1 MFKNY
6 FKIAIAV
13 LKRRKFFTFISL
25 FGISLTLTTLI
36 VLSAFMEAMISP
48 NYPDVNRSR
57 ELFIK
62 SLKLES
68 LKGDYSMSGS
78 VSFYFINDFVT
89 KMKTPEKMA
98 LHSYRS
104 TTNAYPNNRKLE
116 LDIMHTDVNF
126 WEVYQFK
133 FLEGKPFNEEELKNA
148 AQVAVISKHFSNQY
162 FGEDAPA
169 IGKYL
174 EVNNEKYKVIGIVKT
189 VPSTVTYV
197 HSDVYL
203 PYTLARSGLKGTN
216 LMGSYLVTLLAK
228 SAADLP
234 AIQAEYQQ
242 LLKKVPHNEKGQDIL
257 TGLADNY
264 LDSFTRYYFGVT
276 EGSATDRFYLLIGA
290 VVFLFLLLPTINL
303 MNINVSRIMERS
315 SEIGVRKAFG
325 ASSRTLIGQFLI
337 ENMILTVLGAIIGL
351 LLSVVMI
358 HMLNSS
364 GIIANMNMQIN
375 FRVLCYSLLA
385 CLVFGLMSGV
395 YPAWRMSKLNVVT
408 ALKANN

>member
-1 MFKNY
+1 
-6 FKIAIAV
+6 
-13 LKRRKFFTFISL
+13 
-25 FGISLTLTTLI
+25 
-36 VLSAFMEAMISP
+36 
-48 NYPDVNRSR
+48 
-57 ELFIK
+57 
-62 SLKLES
+62 
-68 LKGDYSMSGS
+68 
-78 VSFYFINDFVT
+78 
-89 KMKTPEKMA
+89 
-98 LHSYRS
+98 
-104 TTNAYPNNRKLE
+104 
-116 LDIMHTDVNF
+116 
-126 WEVYQFK
+126 
-133 FLEGKPFNEEELKNA
+133 
-148 AQVAVISKHFSNQY
+148 
-162 FGEDAPA
+162 
-169 IGKYL
+169 
-174 EVNNEKYKVIGIVKT
+174 
-189 VPSTVTYV
+189 
-197 HSDVYL
+197 
-203 PYTLARSGLKGTN
+203 
-216 LMGSYLVTLLAK
+216 MGSYLVTLLAK